1 MRHFFKAPVGVTS
14 VSIAGVEHVA
24 VDGVIEG
31 DSELAPLLAPLGFS
45 ILTDEQQSE
54 PTGGTDGDPPQ
65 GGDPLAKADTGDNTD
80 ATDPTGQAGDAPADP
95 VQPPAPP
102 ADAATTST
110 DAPANGVDGQAAADV
125 AGAAPATGDATG
137 AADVAAAA
145 APKPKKPRTSKPAE

>member
-14 VSIAGVEHVA
+14 VSIAGVEYVA

-45 ILTDEQQSE
+45 MLTDEQQSE
-54 PTGGTDGDPPQ
+54 PTGGTGEDPPQ
-65 GGDPLAKADTGDNTD
+65 GGDVPPQGDTGDNTN

-110 DAPANGVDGQAAADV
+110 DAPANGVDGQAAADATAADATAADA
-125 AGAAPATGDATG
+125 AGAD
-137 AADVAAAA
+137 